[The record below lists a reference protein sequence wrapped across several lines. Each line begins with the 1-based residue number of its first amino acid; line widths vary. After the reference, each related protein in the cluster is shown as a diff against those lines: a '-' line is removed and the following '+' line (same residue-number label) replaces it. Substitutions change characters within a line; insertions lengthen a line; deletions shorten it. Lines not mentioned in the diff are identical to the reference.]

1 MGETIMIQQMKRG
14 RIQLQYIKGKGQVT
28 KQLVQWHNFFFYIT
42 YFLLKKTIFLNT
54 ETIMESTHSKKKK
67 TLTDYTT
74 RSTTGVIIGFF
85 NDVTC

>member
-28 KQLVQWHNFFFYIT
+28 KQLVQWHNFFFFIYNLFFI
-42 YFLLKKTIFLNT
+42 KKTIFLNT

-67 TLTDYTT
+67 NTTL
-74 RSTTGVIIGFF
+74 STTGVIIGFF